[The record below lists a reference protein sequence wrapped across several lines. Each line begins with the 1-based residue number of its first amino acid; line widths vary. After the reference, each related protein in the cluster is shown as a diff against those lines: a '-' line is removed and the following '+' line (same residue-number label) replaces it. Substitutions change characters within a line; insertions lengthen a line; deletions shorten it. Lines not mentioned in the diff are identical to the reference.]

1 MDHLSSPS
9 WDFSIFSRKT
19 PTSVITQDIELATQ
33 PTVQSEDWGLI
44 FSICQQVSNSETG
57 AKEARKA
64 LQKKLNSNV
73 PATQVHVFTILKALT
88 ENSELRFRAQIV
100 AKSFIRDLEKL
111 LTSRSVD
118 PQVYERGTACLQMWA
133 SYYYNIQEMI
143 QIVLLFR
150 RVVPG
155 GRIRS
160 PRPGS
165 PPNPHPQA
173 ISPNGQF
180 QNQQQQ
186 ATIQEQLRQAAVH
199 ASINAF
205 QHSVATD
212 IEVAHNNVIL
222 LSEML
227 AFTDPSQEDISKNV
241 LIQEFYNNC
250 RKSQITISQHMQHS
264 GDPTTLATLL
274 ESHNEIKS
282 VFDTYK
288 EMVEHGNYHRAT
300 AASQK
305 VALRGTG
312 DAALIDFENNGDM
325 STRATGSESHI
336 EGSSSNNSA
345 QPSQE
350 AANNLEEMDPFSD
363 PDELHIPILQTKSV
377 KSQGKQKVSDFP
389 TTTVQSVQE

>member
-1 MDHLSSPS
+1 M
-9 WDFSIFSRKT
+9 SIFSRKT
-19 PTSVITQDIELATQ
+19 PTTEITQNIELATQ

-44 FSICQQVSNSETG
+44 FSICQQVTNSETG

-73 PATQVHVFTILKALT
+73 AATQVHVFTILKALT
-88 ENSELRFRAQIV
+88 ENSELRFRAQIT
-100 AKSFIRDLEKL
+100 AKSFLKDLEKL
-111 LTSRSVD
+111 LTSKSTD

-133 SYYYNIQEMI
+133 SYYYNIQEMSEV
-143 QIVLLFR
+143 VLLFR

-155 GRIRS
+155 VPYTRS
-160 PRPGS
+160 PRSRS
-165 PPNPHPQA
+165 PQNANPQA
-173 ISPNGQF
+173 VSPNGQY
-180 QNQQQQ
+180 QNHQQQQQ

-199 ASINAF
+199 ASLNAF

-212 IEVAHNNVIL
+212 IEVSHNNVML

-241 LIQEFYNNC
+241 LIQEFYDKC
-250 RKSQITISQHMQHS
+250 KKSQITISQHMQHS
-264 GDPTTLATLL
+264 GDPATLATLL

-282 VFDTYK
+282 VFNTYK

-305 VALRGTG
+305 VAHRGTG
-312 DAALIDFENNGDM
+312 DAALIDFETNGDM
-325 STRATGSESHI
+325 SARATGSESYI
-336 EGSSSNNSA
+336 EGSSSNSSA

-350 AANNLEEMDPFSD
+350 AAKNLEDMDPFSD

-377 KSQGKQKVSDFP
+377 KSQGKQKLSDFP